1 MQEISDGFDVLEDE
15 KYEEEWEVI
24 MSTKGKYTLS
34 KAQARAL
41 MNAMAQKERV
51 VIFQSF
57 TIPVSF
63 VAEFYRTRRYLKGAK
78 ALPAQATEPEFKP
91 VDPERLAKMK
101 KEIYEKLGKKM
112 PK

>member
-1 MQEISDGFDVLEDE
+1 MQEISDGFDIIEDE

-24 MSTKGKYTLS
+24 MSTGGKYTLS

-41 MNAMAQKERV
+41 MNAMAQKEKV
-51 VIFQSF
+51 IIFQSF

-63 VAEFYRTRRYLKGAK
+63 VAEFYRTKRYLKGAK
-78 ALPAQATEPEFKP
+78 ALPATATEAEFKP
-91 VDPERLAKMK
+91 IDPEKLQKMK
-101 KEIYEKLGKKM
+101 EDLYRKLGKKM